1 MKDVVIQSKAMDGYQ
16 FIDKLFKNG
25 LIKRSLY
32 EWIQFIWVYT
42 DNEVVYKVVVQFEYR
57 TLKKAKKYGVTGEWQ
72 VVSRDSNEKLNL
84 DNDKMKTGK
93 MMMKFDAI
101 KRDITYWSGEDY

>member
-1 MKDVVIQSKAMDGYQ
+1 MNGYQ
-16 FIDKLFKNG
+16 FIDQLFKSG
-25 LIKRSLY
+25 LIKRSQY

-42 DNEVVYKVVVQFEYR
+42 NNEVVYKVVCQFDYR

-72 VVSRDSNEKLNL
+72 VISRDSGEKLNL
-84 DNDKMKTGK
+84 DNEKMKVGK